1 MFRHRPT
8 FVKIWK
14 KGSVQEF
21 SPIPY
26 VATLLNCMMWVVYG
40 LPMVHPHSMLVIT
53 INGSG
58 LVIELSYVLLFIVY
72 SSGGKRLKVLVMLL
86 AQTAF
91 VGVVALLVLTLAHTH
106 ERRSMIVGVLCVFFG
121 TMMYAAPLSVMVSPP
136 GDARSKCVNVVM
148 VRRGEAT
155 RCTTE
160 SRLGGD
166 GSQKLDC
173 FWLQLLRHRV
183 EAGQDTS
190 SSSSC
195 VGIRVATHADLSSRE
210 PFRVEYMPLSLSLAS
225 FFNGVCWTAYALIR
239 FDPYITIPNGLGVM
253 FAVAQLVLYAMYYKS
268 TQMQVE
274 AKKRKAE
281 LGLTELVVVKGDANK
296 VVSVPVNG
304 GGGNGENREM

>member
-136 GDARSKCVNVVM
+136 AMLGLNKMVIRSK
-148 VRRGEAT
+148 
-155 RCTTE
+155 
-160 SRLGGD
+160 S
-166 GSQKLDC
+166 
-173 FWLQLLRHRV
+173 
-183 EAGQDTS
+183 
-190 SSSSC
+190 
-195 VGIRVATHADLSSRE
+195 
-210 PFRVEYMPLSLSLAS
+210 VEYMPLSLSLAS

-268 TQMQVE
+268 TQMQVV

-304 GGGNGENREM
+304 GGGSGNGENREM